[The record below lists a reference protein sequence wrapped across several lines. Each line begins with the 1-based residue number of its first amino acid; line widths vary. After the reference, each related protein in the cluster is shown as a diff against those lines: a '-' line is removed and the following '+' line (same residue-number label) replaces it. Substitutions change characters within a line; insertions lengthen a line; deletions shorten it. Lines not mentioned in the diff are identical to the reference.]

1 MFKLD
6 LEKAEESEIKLTT
19 FIESWRKQGN
29 SRKKKKS
36 TSASLIM
43 LKPLTVRMTTNWRIL
58 KETGIP
64 DYFTCLLRNL
74 YAAQGAIVRTGHGTT
89 DWIKIGKGV

>member
-1 MFKLD
+1 MK
-6 LEKAEESEIKLTT
+6 KARE
-19 FIESWRKQGN
+19 FQ
-29 SRKKKKS
+29 KKKKS